1 MTRLGEAAQG
11 AWKVYSFAQGYL
23 KVAFME
29 IHQIPLLREPVM
41 VIAFSG
47 WNDAAEAAS
56 GAVEHLL
63 SGWRDKNDDV
73 IPELIANVESED
85 FYDFQVNRPVVTID
99 DSEIRSITW
108 PSTQVF
114 GMAIPS
120 MDRDL
125 VIVTG
130 VEPSMKWK
138 SFTSDLLD
146 LADDLEVSLIVSLGS
161 LLADTPHTRPITVT
175 ATGSHP
181 SIANRLGVSVSKY
194 EGPTGI
200 LGIIQDG
207 CMRRGIDAISLWA
220 AVPHYAS
227 NAPSPKATLALI
239 NTLEEFLNIKIPLSD
254 LPGKSDAWEREV
266 NDLAADDSEIAD
278 YVKALEESKDAAEL
292 PEVSGD
298 TIAKEFER
306 YLRRQQED

>member
-1 MTRLGEAAQG
+1 MPRLGEAAQG
-11 AWKVYSFAQGYL
+11 AWKVYSFDQGYL

-99 DSEIRSITW
+99 DSEIRNITW

-120 MDRDL
+120 MNRDL

-254 LPGKSDAWEREV
+254 LPDKSDAWEREV

-292 PEVSGD
+292 PEISGD